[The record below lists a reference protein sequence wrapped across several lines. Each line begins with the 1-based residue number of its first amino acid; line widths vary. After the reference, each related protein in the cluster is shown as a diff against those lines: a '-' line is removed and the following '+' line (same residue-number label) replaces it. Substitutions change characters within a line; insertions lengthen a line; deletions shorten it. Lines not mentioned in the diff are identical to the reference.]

1 MDSMD
6 IKWKQVVTAPMDWF
20 LYEVLN
26 EKQRKAIGD
35 FFSPTHK
42 EKLVRML
49 NGKRNQKRKELKQI
63 KYHLYNLGFIEK
75 ALYDLQHLYEATN
88 DPIIKSQSAL
98 ELVLWFLN
106 QETEQGAKQALGYF
120 QDLASEKNVDK
131 QRKIAILQA
140 ECFDKLNRQAEAK
153 TVLSDMVRAHEHPDL
168 YLALANLEPTVE
180 QRLVWINK
188 AMSYYQ
194 LDPIMIERNSLGKFH
209 YDGLKTLSEE
219 EYSISNGPKV
229 TVVLPAFKA
238 ENGIQIAI
246 ESILTQTWKNLELI
260 IVDDCS
266 PDDTAKVVQSYM
278 KKDSRIQ
285 LLHTPKNS
293 GPYVARNIG
302 LQAATGEFI
311 TINDS
316 DDWSHKQKIETQV
329 THLMEN
335 KQIIANTSE
344 HARLTEDLR
353 IYRRGTPGKYIFP
366 NMSSI
371 MFRRNP
377 VLEKIGYWDSVR
389 FAADGEFKRR
399 LIKVFGKQSYV
410 DLNSGPLSLPRQTAT
425 SLTGSS
431 AFGYNGFFMGARRE
445 YVNSLEY
452 YHKRSSSLYY
462 DYPLTKRPFPVPEPM
477 WPDREAVN
485 GERHFDVVIVSDFRL
500 NNAILLDE
508 FQYWNKQ
515 QKKIGIVQRHYY
527 DLSSFQQDIDHSI
540 RDYLDGTQVQM
551 IVYGETVTANLCI
564 VVDPIV
570 LAEHQRYVPKIKAEV
585 TDVIM
590 SNLSKAERKTD
601 LFVKGVEQ
609 VIKTF
614 DNPIHWY
621 VETEDMKQWLS
632 LHYPIIAD
640 KVAISK
646 RKVRAKP

>member
-1 MDSMD
+1 
-6 IKWKQVVTAPMDWF
+6 MDWF
-20 LYEVLN
+20 LYEALN

-35 FFSPTHK
+35 FFSPTLK

-75 ALYDLQHLYEATN
+75 ALHDLQHLHDTTN
-88 DPIIKSQSAL
+88 DPIIKSQSAW
-98 ELVLWFLN
+98 ELVLWYLN
-106 QETEQGAKQALGYF
+106 QETEQGAKQALAYL
-120 QDLASEKNVDK
+120 QDVAPEKNVDK

-140 ECFDKLNRQAEAK
+140 ECFNKLNRQVEAK
-153 TVLSDMVRAHEHPDL
+153 TVLSDMADAHEHPDL

-194 LDPIMIERNSLGKFH
+194 LDPITIEKNSFGKFH
-209 YDGLKTLSEE
+209 YDGLKTLSKQEH
-219 EYSISNGPKV
+219 SISNGPKV
-229 TVVLPAFKA
+229 TVILPAFKA
-238 ENGIQIAI
+238 ENDIQIAI

-266 PDDTAKVVQSYM
+266 PDDTVKVVQSYM

-302 LQAATGEFI
+302 LQKATGEFI

-344 HARLTEDLR
+344 HARLTEDLQL
-353 IYRRGTPGKYIFP
+353 YRRGTPGKYIFP

-452 YHKRSSSLYY
+452 YHKRASSLYY
-462 DYPLTKRPFPVPEPM
+462 AYPLTKRPFPVPEPM

-485 GERHFDVVIVSDFRL
+485 GKRHFDVVIVSDFRI

-508 FQYWNKQ
+508 LQYWNKQ
-515 QKKIGIVQRHYY
+515 QKKIGFVQLHYY
-527 DLSSFQQDIDHSI
+527 DLSIQQDIDHSI

-551 IVYGETVTANLCI
+551 IVYGETVKANQCI

-570 LAEHQRYVPKIKAEV
+570 LAEHQLYVPKIKALA

-590 SNLSKAERKTD
+590 PNQPKAERKTD
-601 LFVKGVEQ
+601 LLVKGVEQ
-609 VIKTF
+609 VNKAF
-614 DNPIHWY
+614 DSPIYWY

-632 LHYPIIAD
+632 LHYPIIVD
-640 KVAISK
+640 KVAISR
-646 RKVRAKP
+646 RKVRE

>member
-75 ALYDLQHLYEATN
+75 ALYDLQHLYEATK

-168 YLALANLEPTVE
+168 YLALANLELTVE